1 MASPTRKVKKI
12 RKAKETAQGRRRKR
26 DIRAELRGK
35 IAAVAKT
42 LGVEAPVAGGK
53 NG

>member
-12 RKAKETAQGRRRKR
+12 RGAKITSQGSRRKR
-26 DIRAELRGK
+26 GIRAELRAK
-35 IAAVAKT
+35 IAAVAKV